1 MKSHSLLSTDR
12 LLHDSRGNIETI
24 RYGPAAPVSPL
35 LGWVYQYHLNG
46 QRKNMRSTVT
56 NLPGWTY
63 TYNGRGEVLT
73 TSKFAWNANMTSTAA
88 VSGQLRSYQYDGQGN
103 RLSVTRTLAAAWYT
117 VFGGPQVRDD
127 YGLNAANQYVSI
139 AHSPPAVEVSG
150 MRAVPGSRVTV
161 NNLPVPRPGLH
172 TNATTNES
180 YQRNGEPGGFMYWLT
195 HNAQA
200 NGALNYWPQVT
211 VKTYNDSVSPPAL
224 VDAVSGRAYL
234 RPAQENPVHD
244 ADGNLTQD
252 AGWTYQWDGEG
263 RMTGCQMR
271 DVGLPLDVPLLRLAY
286 VYDAQGRRAAK
297 RVFAREINAAGTGR
311 EAAER
316 LRSDW
321 RYWYDGWNL
330 MVEKDLVSGLVRQYV
345 WGLDLS
351 GSLGGAGGVGGL
363 LGVRVGGK
371 TYTACTE
378 TNGNI
383 MGLIDGSTGVLAARW
398 DYEAFGSTTTTVEAA
413 GPFGHELC
421 PFRFSS
427 KYRDVE
433 TGLYYYGYRYYSP
446 ETGRWTS
453 RDPIEEQGGINLY
466 GMVGNDPVN
475 RVDVLGTQNFH
486 LKVFGAWPTKSL
498 LPSSGK
504 RFTPEHPSVSMGVL
518 FGNFWGRN
526 PNAKTTDI
534 LDITSIRPMRDIAK
548 KVDKEQMKKY
558 FEDTVSSHSALT
570 WKEAGGAGSIQFVD
584 AQDTEESS
592 FAQLLTLRG
601 WTLQME
607 MKCDQTMQSCGG
619 TCKAKFKLYDEF
631 DFKPNG
637 LAGNL
642 PFFVFEVL
650 PSAVLTTFHIT
661 AEWEATYVFDA
672 AFKISKVKNSLY

>member
-1 MKSHSLLSTDR
+1 
-12 LLHDSRGNIETI
+12 
-24 RYGPAAPVSPL
+24 V
-35 LGWVYQYHLNG
+35 
-46 QRKNMRSTVT
+46 QRKAKAFYRT
-56 NLPGWTY
+56 
-63 TYNGRGEVLT
+63 
-73 TSKFAWNANMTSTAA
+73 KFTPPAA
-88 VSGQLRSYQYDGQGN
+88 VSGQLRNYQYDAQGN
-103 RLSVTRTLAAAWYT
+103 RLSVTRNLATQWNT
-117 VFGGPQVRDD
+117 IIGGLVRDD

-139 AHSPPAVEVSG
+139 AHSPPAVEISG

-161 NNLPVPRPGLH
+161 NNLPVPMPGLH

-180 YQRNGEPGGFMYWLT
+180 YQRNGEPGGFMYWLA
-195 HNAQA
+195 HDAQA
-200 NGALNYWPQVT
+200 SGVLNYWPQVT
-211 VKTYNDSVSPPAL
+211 VKTYNDSVTPPAL

-234 RPAQENPVHD
+234 HPAQENPVHD

-263 RMTGCQMR
+263 RMSGCQMR

-311 EAAER
+311 EATER

-330 MVEKDLVSGLVRQYV
+330 MVEKDLVSGLVRQYA

-371 TYTACTE
+371 TYTACVE

-383 MGLIDGSTGVLAARW
+383 MGLIDGTTGVLAARW
-398 DYEAFGSTTTTVEAA
+398 DYEAFGITTTTVEAA

-446 ETGRWTS
+446 ETGRWTN

-475 RVDVLGTQNFH
+475 RVDVLGLAPPEVAALLSSKFNELNAHSITKKFGYASAVSKLLNLSYSVETNQQYLDSIGASAGWSITNHNMILPTSGFNQQVALHESVHAYNDLTGTGISGNNRADEGMAYAFSYLITQ
-486 LKVFGAWPTKSL
+486 TDKSL
-498 LPSSGK
+498 IRLEQMVSNSKKIDFEAAKRAWQAMWEMSSSPSAFGPGQYNVYFGRLGS
-504 RFTPEHPSVSMGVL
+504 TPVS
-518 FGNFWGRN
+518 F
-526 PNAKTTDI
+526 A
-534 LDITSIRPMRDIAK
+534 
-548 KVDKEQMKKY
+548 VDKSDFDNLKKHLGVEFNCKNIAEFLAKQARTNGICIRFSCENRGSYQLSTGSEDPDESNIIFIRDEDQIDSY
-558 FEDTVSSHSALT
+558 F
-570 WKEAGGAGSIQFVD
+570 K
-584 AQDTEESS
+584 
-592 FAQLLTLRG
+592 
-601 WTLQME
+601 
-607 MKCDQTMQSCGG
+607 
-619 TCKAKFKLYDEF
+619 
-631 DFKPNG
+631 
-637 LAGNL
+637 
-642 PFFVFEVL
+642 
-650 PSAVLTTFHIT
+650 
-661 AEWEATYVFDA
+661 
-672 AFKISKVKNSLY
+672 